1 MFNHDQ
7 LYNMPTPKSHLCRT
21 TRRSATE
28 HKSKGRIEQER
39 PTNKGPTNSP
49 IPRQTRQVSQLHNL
63 GPRTPNQ
70 PARESAPPIHL
81 PVRTPVVSSRPVTT
95 STWSVGSASH
105 RRWGGRGAKEER
117 TSPTS
122 SGYAASHASNTTSS
136 NHTDSAVSPSLR
148 AQVVSMH
155 RALEAAIADL
165 EPPNHL
171 GELLK
176 NLGVNVAIASQ
187 LQLTNLENIKAY
199 SQNELKDLTTMFSK
213 AGLMEN
219 DYIDTLIRLRT
230 FGKTIDK
237 FLYHNFAGISAEV
250 INGAQRSTQGPA
262 IDTFLSHLQ
271 SNRVFDLFREL
282 FITHYWTERKIIL
295 SYLDDHA
302 QVRALPNCTPS
313 ALYTPTP
320 NSTTTSGDRGGI
332 NTHKCSS
339 IIQNEHKCSPET
351 TTGTTKIIPARSI
364 SNNDSVKTQAKSH
377 SPRTQDRVKHTTP
390 SHVSARSISQS
401 FSSLLKGI
409 MRSKGIDD
417 VLVQSIGIETMSDV
431 IGHSKKDI
439 SELFNMFSL
448 RELREK
454 RIWDTLI
461 RLTAL
466 GIALRSSLSNGLL
479 ATIFD
484 IMYRPNVKL
493 DLNAIIS
500 DAVADTSLNKDFIS
514 NYWRV
519 RKQYL
524 DILEQF
530 PSKTDVNVLSV
541 NLSRCVR
548 DSRSQY
554 HDRLS
559 HSVLSHVPCMS
570 TTSAVRSSRHKP
582 RAISNLSNYSPCRV
596 LKEEIRMKDNDDP
609 TMLPTTASDAVLH
622 SHSRHAHATE
632 IQDTPSVTIDI
643 NEIKDLGEM
652 QSHAYLLI
660 NDPECLALGEPTG
673 LNITDFQE
681 LRSLDIRRPD
691 NDFVASDID
700 TMPPPCGRFKYTGY
714 KFLDPDPTLFWSTRY
729 FDCTHA
735 VYDTP
740 NIIYRRRIPRIL

>member
-7 LYNMPTPKSHLCRT
+7 LYNMPTPQSHLCRA

-28 HKSKGRIEQER
+28 HKSTGRIDQER

-49 IPRQTRQVSQLHNL
+49 IPRQTRQVSQLHKL

-70 PARESAPPIHL
+70 PARKSAPPIHL

-122 SGYAASHASNTTSS
+122 SGYAAPHASNTTSS

-148 AQVVSMH
+148 AQVVSMN

-176 NLGVNVAIASQ
+176 NLGVHVAIASQ
-187 LQLTNLENIKAY
+187 LQLTNLENIKVY
-199 SQNELKDLTTMFSK
+199 SQNELKDLIIMFSK
-213 AGLMEN
+213 AGLMDN

-230 FGKTIDK
+230 FGKTIHK
-237 FLYHNFAGISAEV
+237 FPYHNFAGISAEV
-250 INGAQRSTQGPA
+250 IIGAQRSTQGPA

-271 SNRVFDLFREL
+271 SNRVFDMFREL
-282 FITHYWTERKIIL
+282 FITQYWTERKIIM

-302 QVRALPNCTPS
+302 QVRAFPNCTPS
-313 ALYTPTP
+313 AQYTPTP

-351 TTGTTKIIPARSI
+351 TTGTTKLIPARSI

-377 SPRTQDRVKHTTP
+377 SPRTKDRVKHTP
-390 SHVSARSISQS
+390 SHVSARSISES

-439 SELFNMFSL
+439 SELFNMFSI

-500 DAVADTSLNKDFIS
+500 DAVADTSLNEDFIS

-519 RKQYL
+519 RKQFL
-524 DILEQF
+524 DILEPF

-541 NLSRCVR
+541 HISRGVR
-548 DSRSQY
+548 DSRSHY
-554 HDRLS
+554 RSS

-582 RAISNLSNYSPCRV
+582 RAIRNLTNYSPCRV
-596 LKEEIRMKDNDDP
+596 LKEEIRMKDNDEP
-609 TMLPTTASDAVLH
+609 TMLPTIASEAVVH
-622 SHSRHAHATE
+622 SHTRHAHETE
-632 IQDTPSVTIDI
+632 IQDAFSVTIDI

-652 QSHAYLLI
+652 QSHGHLLI
-660 NDPECLALGEPTG
+660 NDPECLALGEPIG

-681 LRSLDIRRPD
+681 LRSLDIRQPD

-700 TMPPPCGRFKYTGY
+700 TMPSPCGRFKHTGY
-714 KFLDPDPTLFWSTRY
+714 KFLDPDPTLVWSTRY

-735 VYDTP
+735 MY
-740 NIIYRRRIPRIL
+740 NSIYRRRITRIL